1 MKSDVQSLK
10 RWVSGKKKNWSKGR
24 EEKKKSITFPSSRKK
39 KKKKE
44 VLLNGIQMVF
54 D

>member
-24 EEKKKSITFPSSRKK
+24 EEKKKIYNIFK
-39 KKKKE
+39 
-44 VLLNGIQMVF
+44 
-54 D
+54 